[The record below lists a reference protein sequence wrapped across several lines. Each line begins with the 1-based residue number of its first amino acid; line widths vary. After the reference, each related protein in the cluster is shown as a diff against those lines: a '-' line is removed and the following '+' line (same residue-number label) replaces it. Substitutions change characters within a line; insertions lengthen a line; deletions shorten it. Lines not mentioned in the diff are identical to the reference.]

1 MLREIVDIILIM
13 WIVAIMSHS
22 MTNILDFSKNQ
33 YYAWLPLL
41 LCLTVFDQFVVMW
54 SSVGERNYLV
64 NTKIFQLLEAMKLSD
79 TYLNMLPVVQRTQR
93 YVLEDKLQSM
103 VMMLFFM
110 MTDCHEEEDAWVRDS
125 AQVVQLSDARV
136 LLHRHLGQVPQ
147 LPNHSRLG
155 TFIIIL
161 IFMFSREH
169 CCVAENL

>member
-1 MLREIVDIILIM
+1 
-13 WIVAIMSHS
+13 
-22 MTNILDFSKNQ
+22 
-33 YYAWLPLL
+33 
-41 LCLTVFDQFVVMW
+41 MW

-125 AQVVQLSDARV
+125 AQIVQLSDARV

-147 LPNHSRLG
+147 LPNHS
-155 TFIIIL
+155 
-161 IFMFSREH
+161 
-169 CCVAENL
+169 